1 MTESKNAVIYAY
13 STDEENFTGEFN
25 SPEEAAADC
34 FHNFSDV
41 DTVFVG
47 IKHTLTAHDFIDPV
61 YLLEKISDEAY
72 NECGSAA
79 LEWLD
84 KIQESKAKREE
95 LKKLIG
101 DWLEA
106 NAPVTFFKV
115 DDVIEYAREDYG
127 LDDDDDDGA
136 GYV

>member
-61 YLLEKISDEAY
+61 YLHITNAAARHW
-72 NECGSAA
+72 NGST
-79 LEWLD
+79 
-84 KIQESKAKREE
+84 KYRKAKPSARN
-95 LKKLIG
+95 LK
-101 DWLEA
+101 
-106 NAPVTFFKV
+106 N
-115 DDVIEYAREDYG
+115 
-127 LDDDDDDGA
+127 
-136 GYV
+136 